1 MDEVQISYC
10 IIVNASIDCLRWL
23 DDGLE
28 WSGSGVG
35 GWFTCE
41 VIAAKIAST

>member
-1 MDEVQISYC
+1 MSYC
-10 IIVNASIDCLRWL
+10 IANASIDCLRRL

>member
-10 IIVNASIDCLRWL
+10 IVNASIDCLRWL